1 VRRWTI
7 INVLLGLVVAL
18 LGMQIVRTWARS
30 LPLVEVSPRA
40 PAAEAPPAPP
50 REKGRRGGGEKG
62 AARALQQ
69 PPALV
74 AAIAEKELFDPSRK
88 PPTEEAKVETP
99 KTTGPPA
106 GVTVVG
112 VRIVGKDREVFMTE
126 TGGNAQQAQ
135 RRLHPGDEIAG
146 YTIKV
151 IEATGVTLAS
161 PSGDLVTMSLAIDKG
176 KAAAAARPVPNTV
189 NQPPVSTAAGVAGGS
204 PAAGIARRPGAAA
217 PVAGA
222 PAPATP
228 PARQR
233 GAHAKTPQLPPEVE
247 RKLDQLKRPGK

>member
-30 LPLVEVSPRA
+30 LPSVEVSPRA

-161 PSGDLVTMSLAIDKG
+161 PSGDLVTMSLPSTGKG
-176 KAAAAARPVPNTV
+176 AARCRCPTWC
-189 NQPPVSTAAGVAGGS
+189 QPPVSTAAGVAGVSGGGYR
-204 PAAGIARRPGAAA
+204 AAGAAA
-217 PVAGA
+217 PV
-222 PAPATP
+222 
-228 PARQR
+228 R
-233 GAHAKTPQLPPEVE
+233 
-247 RKLDQLKRPGK
+247 